1 MEAKQQTNIKSMLLC
16 VLKKVREHASFLVI
30 VSGGLCFLLSNVIL
44 KEIFNSVDY
53 GIYSMIVTYISVIHI
68 YGLLGFENVFM
79 RFSHQISN
87 NIINVSPIQLKY
99 IVVISAI
106 TTFISFFGFKAYFHD
121 QISFSYT
128 LLFFAS
134 FCSIISMFLFNLFRL
149 NNDFTLSQ
157 LLTNLWKVSL
167 IVISATFFVFK
178 RNDLEHFLNVFLLV
192 FVSIVVLLGL
202 LLFNKISFKFTNKT
216 SSKDIF
222 SSFFYF
228 FLTIVIYT
236 ILLFGDRFIIEN
248 KLGIE
253 SFGDYFYLTNIV
265 LSPFTILQ
273 NYVGFKQLT
282 RFKKHFNA
290 KIFVSFNRKIAFFSI
305 FLSILVALFVFVL
318 DFFKFLNFDFSNYKF
333 SITLLLILGIVRL
346 YSSAMISAYG
356 AQTNVTT
363 LRITNLILICSTVL
377 ISLAIIYFCSSLN
390 QIIIG
395 FIVAWMMINI
405 TLRYFL
411 MRQLNQQ
418 TTIDI

>member
-1 MEAKQQTNIKSMLLC
+1 MEVKQQTNIKSMLLC
-16 VLKKVREHASFLVI
+16 VLKTVREHTSFLVI
-30 VSGGLCFLLSNVIL
+30 ILGGLGFLLSNVIL
-44 KEIFNSVDY
+44 KEIFNSVNY

-99 IVVISAI
+99 IVVISTI

-134 FCSIISMFLFNLFRL
+134 FCSIISMFLFNVFRL

-178 RNDLEHFLNVFLLV
+178 YNDLERFLNVFLLV

-202 LLFNKISFKFTNKT
+202 LLFNKISFNFTNKT

-236 ILLFGDRFIIEN
+236 ILLFGDKFIIEN

-253 SFGDYFYLTNIV
+253 AFGDYFYLTNIV

-318 DFFKFLNFDFSNYKF
+318 DFFKFLNFDFYNYKF